1 MDCGWR
7 GAHSCAA
14 SASQMGHFKRWL
26 SVDENLLALA
36 DLSGHGRYIVFQI
49 TDDAVFRNLF
59 VDIQRLIAELRPFRT
74 SHQRREVFDC
84 HEFEP
89 NPPEDCV
96 QIQGKRRHAASDTFL
111 LAKGC

>member
-1 MDCGWR
+1 
-7 GAHSCAA
+7 
-14 SASQMGHFKRWL
+14 MGHFKRWL

-89 NPPEDCV
+89 NPREDCV